1 MNQCINT
8 LIVTLVLVNKI
19 VSSEDSYQYSDS
31 DQVVKLVRQKR
42 QFRLDLGSILGGLA
56 NQGQQNNNNNNNQ
69 NKDPLGS
76 LINQGIQLVA
86 TNPDV
91 QQGILNAA
99 GVNIQVPKPNR
110 PNQVT
115 TTTQG
120 PNLGERCGNQICS
133 NTQTCCRTCDQF
145 GDPTVPNGCATRCP
159 QVFCQPVQSTTKR
172 PNSGGGI
179 DNGQT
184 GGNLQEC
191 FERKTEYIG
200 SDLNIANNGQRN
212 KKRNRRSCEQ
222 SCRQTP
228 GCNYWV
234 YVSRKERDTRI
245 AGACYLKENK
255 VSVRTNVKKRT
266 SGPRNCNGNSNGGNG
281 SSNGGGNGDLVACRT
296 TGGGTTGALCVIPFI
311 YKGKKYNGCT
321 LQDDH
326 QGKPWCSVRVDGDG
340 KHIGG
345 QGLWGHCNSKCK
357 TDANGVDI
365 ENTTQRPSSVDCQW
379 SEWSAWERCSKT
391 CGSGQRKARRTIRQQ
406 AQNGGRSC
414 QGSSTKSET
423 CKTNA
428 CPSAPSQTCGNNARR
443 FQTKIV
449 GGRPADPDEW
459 PWLAALIRP
468 STKTSGQYCGAALI
482 GDEWVLTAAHCVA
495 PFTKDKIKVTL
506 GEYSFD
512 QEGETSVQKKIG
524 VRDLKMH
531 ENYDDKSFEND
542 IALIRLDRKVQFTKS
557 VYPICLPPKDKDYTD
572 TRAFVIGWGT
582 IYFGG
587 PTSSV
592 LQEVN
597 VRVWDNK
604 QCATNYGRLNR
615 KITDTMMCAGERGR
629 DACQGDSGGPLN
641 CLNFQTGKWELCG
654 VVSWGARCAE
664 PDFPGVYTRVTDYL
678 DWIDSAK
685 NQL

>member
-1 MNQCINT
+1 MNLVVNV
-8 LIVTLVLVNKI
+8 LLVTLVLVNKI
-19 VSSEDSYQYSDS
+19 VTCEEPNQYSDG

-69 NKDPLGS
+69 NKDPLGT

-110 PNQVT
+110 PNPVT

-133 NTQTCCRTCDQF
+133 NSQQCCRTCDDF
-145 GDPTVPNGCATRCP
+145 GDPTVPSGCSTRCP
-159 QVFCQPVQSTTKR
+159 QVFCQPVQPTTKR

-179 DNGQT
+179 NNGQT

-212 KKRNRRSCEQ
+212 KKRNRRSCEK
-222 SCRQTP
+222 SCQETP

-234 YVSRKERDTRI
+234 YVSRKERDSRI

-255 VSVRTNVKKRT
+255 VSVRNNVKKRT

-281 SSNGGGNGDLVACRT
+281 NSNGGDNGLCRT

-311 YKGKKYNGCT
+311 YKGRKYNGCT

-326 QGKPWCSVRVDGDG
+326 SGKPWCSVRVDGDG

-345 QGLWGHCNSKCK
+345 QGLWGHCSSRCK
-357 TDANGVDI
+357 TDANGVEVKPDVP
-365 ENTTQRPSSVDCQW
+365 RPNKVDCQW
-379 SEWSAWERCSKT
+379 SNWSSWGRCSKT
-391 CGSGQRKARRTIRQQ
+391 CGSGQRKATRTIRQQ
-406 AQNGGRSC
+406 AQNGGKSC
-414 QGSSTKSET
+414 QGSSSKTET
-423 CKTNA
+423 CNTQA
-428 CPSAPSQTCGNNARR
+428 CQSAPLESCGTNARR

-542 IALIRLDRKVQFTKS
+542 IALIRLDRKVEFTKS
-557 VYPICLPPKDKDYTD
+557 VYPICLPPRGKDYTD

>member
-1 MNQCINT
+1 MNLVVNV
-8 LIVTLVLVNKI
+8 LIVTLVLVNKF
-19 VSSEDSYQYSDS
+19 VTCEEPNQYSDD

-56 NQGQQNNNNNNNQ
+56 NQGQQNNNNQ
-69 NKDPLGS
+69 NKDPLGT
-76 LINQGIQLVA
+76 LINLGIQTVA

-110 PNQVT
+110 PNPVT

-133 NTQTCCRTCDQF
+133 NSQRCCRTCDEF
-145 GDPTVPNGCATRCP
+145 GDPTVPSGCSTRCP
-159 QVFCQPVQSTTKR
+159 QVFCQPVQPTTKR

-179 DNGQT
+179 NNGQT

-212 KKRNRRSCEQ
+212 KKRNRRSCEK
-222 SCRQTP
+222 SCQETP

-234 YVSRKERDTRI
+234 YVSRKERDSRI

-255 VSVRTNVKKRT
+255 VSVKNNVKKRT

-281 SSNGGGNGDLVACRT
+281 NSNGGDNGLCRT

-311 YKGKKYNGCT
+311 YKGRKYNGCT

-326 QGKPWCSVRVDGDG
+326 SGKPWCSVRVDGDG

-345 QGLWGHCNSKCK
+345 QGLWGHCSSRCK
-357 TDANGVDI
+357 TDANGVEVKPDVP
-365 ENTTQRPSSVDCQW
+365 RPNKVDCQW
-379 SEWSAWERCSKT
+379 SNWSSWGRCSKT
-391 CGSGQRKARRTIRQQ
+391 CGSGQRKATRTIRQQ
-406 AQNGGRSC
+406 AQNGGKSC
-414 QGSSTKSET
+414 QGSSSKTET
-423 CKTNA
+423 CNTQA
-428 CPSAPSQTCGNNARR
+428 CQSAPLESCGTNARR

-512 QEGETSVQKKIG
+512 QEGETSVQEKIG
-524 VRDLKMH
+524 VRNLKMH

-557 VYPICLPPKDKDYTD
+557 VYPICLPPKGKDYTD